1 MDKTVQMDK
10 PLHLELDIIITDIN
24 NTFRESLKNNLLPLI
39 KKIGEAEDTLNIL
52 NNILNSFPE
61 YKQLQMKYLALI
73 EDYNNVMEENRMLK
87 NREKIDKHNKSN
99 RLDIIITDNNIKDEI
114 KIVELYKEVNID
126 INSSNNNSK
135 LGEIKTSE
143 ESELE
148 ESELEESDREES
160 EKEESEEESV
170 REESVKEE
178 YKDDIKVQIELT
190 KEEEKEQEQEEK
202 EQEQEEDGE
211 DKEEEQEQ
219 EEEEEDGEDKEE
231 EQEQEE
237 EEEEQEE
244 EEQEQEE
251 QEEEQEEDKEQ
262 EEDGEEE
269 QEEQDG
275 EEEEQEEVE
284 EITINGKKYFTTNE
298 INGEIYE
305 NDNDEPGEQ
314 VAYYKDKVIIWLD
327 KK

>member
-1 MDKTVQMDK
+1 MDK
-10 PLHLELDIIITDIN
+10 PLHLELDIIISDIN
-24 NTFRESLKNNLLPLI
+24 NTLGESLKNNLLPLI

-73 EDYNNVMEENRMLK
+73 EDYNNVMEENRILK
-87 NREKIDKHNKSN
+87 NREKTDQSDKSN
-99 RLDIIITDNNIKDEI
+99 RLDIIITDKNIKEAI

-143 ESELE
+143 VSDKE
-148 ESELEESDREES
+148 ESDREDSDREDSDREDSDREEKEESDKEEKEESDKEASNKEESDKEESDKEESDKEASDREEKEASDREEKEASDKKEKDESDREESDREES
-160 EKEESEEESV
+160 DRDE
-170 REESVKEE
+170 
-178 YKDDIKVQIELT
+178 IKVKIELT
-190 KEEEKEQEQEEK
+190 EAEDELHEKQEKESDGEERHEQEESDV
-202 EQEQEEDGE
+202 ER
-211 DKEEEQEQ
+211 
-219 EEEEEDGEDKEE
+219 EEEE
-231 EQEQEE
+231 
-237 EEEEQEE
+237 
-244 EEQEQEE
+244 
-251 QEEEQEEDKEQ
+251 
-262 EEDGEEE
+262 
-269 QEEQDG
+269 
-275 EEEEQEEVE
+275 EEVE

-305 NDNDEPGEQ
+305 NDNDEPGDQ

>member
-1 MDKTVQMDK
+1 MDK
-10 PLHLELDIIITDIN
+10 PLHLELDIIISDIN
-24 NTFRESLKNNLLPLI
+24 NTLGESLKNNLLPLI

-73 EDYNNVMEENRMLK
+73 EDYNNVMEENRILK
-87 NREKIDKHNKSN
+87 NREKTDQSDKSN
-99 RLDIIITDNNIKDEI
+99 RLDIIITDKNIKEAI

-143 ESELE
+143 VSDKE
-148 ESELEESDREES
+148 ESDREDSDREDSDREDSDKEDSDKEASDREESDKEASDKEEKEASDREEKEASDREEKEESDREEKEESDREES
-160 EKEESEEESV
+160 DRDE
-170 REESVKEE
+170 
-178 YKDDIKVQIELT
+178 IKVKIELT
-190 KEEEKEQEQEEK
+190 EAEDELHEKQEKESDGEERHEQEESDV
-202 EQEQEEDGE
+202 ER
-211 DKEEEQEQ
+211 
-219 EEEEEDGEDKEE
+219 EEEE
-231 EQEQEE
+231 
-237 EEEEQEE
+237 
-244 EEQEQEE
+244 
-251 QEEEQEEDKEQ
+251 
-262 EEDGEEE
+262 
-269 QEEQDG
+269 
-275 EEEEQEEVE
+275 EEVE

-305 NDNDEPGEQ
+305 NDNDEPGDQ

>member
-1 MDKTVQMDK
+1 MDK
-10 PLHLELDIIITDIN
+10 PLHLELDIIISDIN
-24 NTFRESLKNNLLPLI
+24 NTLGESLKNNLLPLI

-73 EDYNNVMEENRMLK
+73 EDYNNVMEENRILK
-87 NREKIDKHNKSN
+87 NREKTDQSDKSN
-99 RLDIIITDNNIKDEI
+99 RLDIIITDKNIKEAI

-143 ESELE
+143 VSDKE
-148 ESELEESDREES
+148 ESDREDSDREDSDREDSDKEDSDKEASDREASDREDKEASDKEASDREEKEASDREEKEESVREEKEESDKEESDREES
-160 EKEESEEESV
+160 DRDE
-170 REESVKEE
+170 
-178 YKDDIKVQIELT
+178 IKVKIELT
-190 KEEEKEQEQEEK
+190 EAEDELHEKQEKESDGEERHEQEESDV
-202 EQEQEEDGE
+202 ER
-211 DKEEEQEQ
+211 
-219 EEEEEDGEDKEE
+219 EEEEE
-231 EQEQEE
+231 
-237 EEEEQEE
+237 
-244 EEQEQEE
+244 
-251 QEEEQEEDKEQ
+251 
-262 EEDGEEE
+262 
-269 QEEQDG
+269 
-275 EEEEQEEVE
+275 EEVE

>member
-1 MDKTVQMDK
+1 MDK
-10 PLHLELDIIITDIN
+10 PLHLELDIIISDIN
-24 NTFRESLKNNLLPLI
+24 NTLGESLKNNLLPLI

-73 EDYNNVMEENRMLK
+73 EDYNNVMEENRILK
-87 NREKIDKHNKSN
+87 NREKTDQSDKSN
-99 RLDIIITDNNIKDEI
+99 RLDIIITDKNIKEAI

-143 ESELE
+143 VSDKE
-148 ESELEESDREES
+148 ESDREDSDREDSDREDSDREDSDKEASDKEEKEESDKEASNKEESDKEESDKEESDREEKEASDREEKEASDKKEKDESDREESDREES
-160 EKEESEEESV
+160 DRDE
-170 REESVKEE
+170 
-178 YKDDIKVQIELT
+178 IKVKIELT
-190 KEEEKEQEQEEK
+190 EAEDELHEKQEKESDGEERHEQEESDV
-202 EQEQEEDGE
+202 ER
-211 DKEEEQEQ
+211 
-219 EEEEEDGEDKEE
+219 
-231 EQEQEE
+231 EE
-237 EEEEQEE
+237 EEEEE
-244 EEQEQEE
+244 
-251 QEEEQEEDKEQ
+251 
-262 EEDGEEE
+262 
-269 QEEQDG
+269 
-275 EEEEQEEVE
+275 EEVE

-305 NDNDEPGEQ
+305 NDNDEPGDQ

>member
-1 MDKTVQMDK
+1 MDK
-10 PLHLELDIIITDIN
+10 PLHLELDIIISDIN
-24 NTFRESLKNNLLPLI
+24 NTLGESLKNNLLPLI

-73 EDYNNVMEENRMLK
+73 EDYNNVMEENRILK
-87 NREKIDKHNKSN
+87 NREKTDQSDKSN
-99 RLDIIITDNNIKDEI
+99 RLDIIITDKNIKEAI

-143 ESELE
+143 VSDKE
-148 ESELEESDREES
+148 ESDREDSDREDSDREDSDREEKEESDKEEKEESDKEASNKEESDKEESDKEESDKEASDREEKEASDKKEKDESDRVESDREES
-160 EKEESEEESV
+160 DRDE
-170 REESVKEE
+170 
-178 YKDDIKVQIELT
+178 IKVKIELT
-190 KEEEKEQEQEEK
+190 EAEDELHEKQEKESDGEERHEQEESDV
-202 EQEQEEDGE
+202 ER
-211 DKEEEQEQ
+211 
-219 EEEEEDGEDKEE
+219 EEEE
-231 EQEQEE
+231 
-237 EEEEQEE
+237 
-244 EEQEQEE
+244 
-251 QEEEQEEDKEQ
+251 
-262 EEDGEEE
+262 
-269 QEEQDG
+269 
-275 EEEEQEEVE
+275 EEVE

-305 NDNDEPGEQ
+305 NDNDEPGDQ

>member
-1 MDKTVQMDK
+1 MDK
-10 PLHLELDIIITDIN
+10 PLHLELDIIISDIN
-24 NTFRESLKNNLLPLI
+24 NTLGESLKNNLLPLI

-73 EDYNNVMEENRMLK
+73 EDYNNVMEENRILK
-87 NREKIDKHNKSN
+87 NREKTDQSDKSN
-99 RLDIIITDNNIKDEI
+99 RLDIIITDKNIKEAI

-143 ESELE
+143 VSDKE
-148 ESELEESDREES
+148 ESDREDSDREDSDREDSDREDSDKEASDKEEKEESDKEASNKEESDKEESDKEESDREEKEASDREEKEASDKKEKDESDREESDREES
-160 EKEESEEESV
+160 DRDE
-170 REESVKEE
+170 
-178 YKDDIKVQIELT
+178 IKVKIELT
-190 KEEEKEQEQEEK
+190 EAEDELHEKQEKESDGEERHEQEESDV
-202 EQEQEEDGE
+202 ER
-211 DKEEEQEQ
+211 
-219 EEEEEDGEDKEE
+219 EEEE
-231 EQEQEE
+231 
-237 EEEEQEE
+237 
-244 EEQEQEE
+244 
-251 QEEEQEEDKEQ
+251 
-262 EEDGEEE
+262 
-269 QEEQDG
+269 
-275 EEEEQEEVE
+275 EEVE

-305 NDNDEPGEQ
+305 NDNDEPGDQ